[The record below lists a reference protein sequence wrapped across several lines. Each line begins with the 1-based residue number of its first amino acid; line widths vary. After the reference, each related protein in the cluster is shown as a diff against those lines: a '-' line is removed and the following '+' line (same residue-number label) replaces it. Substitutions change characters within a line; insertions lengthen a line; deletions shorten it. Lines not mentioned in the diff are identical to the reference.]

1 MENLL
6 FKGADMKILVG
17 YKGINVGKDLLDL
30 AVTHAKA
37 FDAKVLVVTSMRDA
51 GEPDQK
57 KIVDAEKNLEE
68 AKAYFAERGIDCQ
81 THLLIRGFEPGEDIV
96 AFANE
101 KKVDEILLGVKSRS
115 KVGKLLFGSTAQ
127 AVILTASCPVVTV
140 R

>member
-1 MENLL
+1 
-6 FKGADMKILVG
+6 MKILVG

-37 FDAKVLVVTSMRDA
+37 FNAIVLVVTSMRDA

-57 KIVDAEKNLEE
+57 KIVDAEKNLEQ
-68 AKAYFAERGIDCQ
+68 AKQYFAEKGVDCQ
-81 THLLIRGFEPGEDIV
+81 THLLIRGLEAGEDIV
-96 AFANE
+96 AFAKE
-101 KKVDEILLGVKSRS
+101 KQVDEILMGVKSRS

-127 AVILTASCPVVTV
+127 AVILTATCPVVSV

>member
-1 MENLL
+1 
-6 FKGADMKILVG
+6 MKILVG

-37 FDAKVLVVTSMRDA
+37 FNAVVLVVTSMRDA

-57 KIVDAEKNLEE
+57 KIVDAEKNLEQ
-68 AKAYFAERGIDCQ
+68 AKTYFAEKGVDCQ
-81 THLLIRGFEPGEDIV
+81 THLLIRGLEAGEDLV

-101 KKVDEILLGVKSRS
+101 KQVDEILMGVKSRS

-127 AVILTASCPVVTV
+127 AVILTASCPVVSV